1 MQGRKRSGKWMT
13 CWYTVRVKTWDGL
26 RTGTTGSLSDCLA
39 FVHDLGIR
47 VKWAKIR
54 GKRK

>member
-1 MQGRKRSGKWMT
+1 MQRK
-13 CWYTVRVKTWDGL
+13 YIVRVKTWDGL
-26 RTGTTGSLSDCLA
+26 RTGTEGTLNDCLV
-39 FVHDLGIR
+39 FLHDLGIR

>member
-39 FVHDLGIR
+39 FVHELGIR